1 MTQVEMTS
9 SFAGELD
16 PGMRAFLHEKVNS
29 FVKWDLV
36 RFFHQNA
43 HAADTA
49 ENIARYTGRDVET
62 VQAGLDG
69 LVEAGVLKRK
79 TSRKQGIYQLV
90 TDVTTREMVSSFV
103 RACDDRLFRVAAIAD
118 MVRSLR

>member
-1 MTQVEMTS
+1 
-9 SFAGELD
+9 
-16 PGMRAFLHEKVNS
+16 
-29 FVKWDLV
+29 
-36 RFFHQNA
+36 
-43 HAADTA
+43 
-49 ENIARYTGRDVET
+49 VET